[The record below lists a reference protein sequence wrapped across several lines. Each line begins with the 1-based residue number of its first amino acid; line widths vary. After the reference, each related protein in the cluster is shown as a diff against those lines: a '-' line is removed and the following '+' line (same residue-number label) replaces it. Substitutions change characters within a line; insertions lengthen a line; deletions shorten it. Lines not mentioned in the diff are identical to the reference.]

1 MVNEQ
6 TVKDGRPWPVLF
18 VTSEAFPLAKTGG
31 LADVCGALPAALA
44 RLGADLC
51 IMLPGYPKA
60 LDDVLDKRVL
70 CDLPNFGEGE
80 TCRLVGG
87 RMPDSGCR
95 AILFDCPALFQRD
108 GGLYQ
113 DGGGN
118 DWPDNWRRFAEF
130 SRAAAAVAMG
140 DTSLRWRPAVVH
152 ANDWHLGLLPAYL
165 HFRAG
170 PRPKTVFTA
179 HNLAF
184 QGNFPIDVF
193 ASLGLPDA
201 ALSADGLEFYGKV
214 SFLKAGLRY
223 SDRLT
228 TVSPNYAREIMSPEH
243 GCGMDGL
250 LRARADDLVG
260 ILNGV
265 DYGVWDPATDRALPS
280 AYDADDPSGK
290 AACKGALRAEVGLAD
305 DNDAPLLIYVNRLTH
320 QKMADVVLEALPGVL
335 ANGAQLIV
343 HGQGDHELE
352 EGFAAV
358 AKRFPGR
365 VKVDIGYRE
374 SLAHRMNAGADLSLT
389 PSRFEPCGLTT
400 MYAMRYGALPVT
412 RAVGGLADT
421 VQDAD
426 ADTAATCEGT
436 GFLFA
441 NATLNDLQRCTQR
454 ALDRY
459 GQKEAWQRIRRSA
472 MKQDFG
478 WERSAR
484 RYLELYA
491 DLLGHA
497 DRAAPSGD
505 RPCGRR
511 QSDGCADTQ
520 IGAIRRP
527 PVPTVAECGPVAA
540 AE

>member
-6 TVKDGRPWPVLF
+6 TVKGGPSCRVLF
-18 VTSEAFPLAKTGG
+18 VASEAYPLAKTGG
-31 LADVCGALPAALA
+31 LADVCGALPSALT
-44 RLGADLC
+44 RLGADVC
-51 IMLPGYPKA
+51 IMLPGYSHA
-60 LDDVLDKRVL
+60 LDTVVDKRL
-70 CDLPNFGEGE
+70 LANLPTFGEGE

-95 AILFDCPALFQRD
+95 VILFDCPALFQRD

-118 DWPDNWRRFAEF
+118 DWPDNCRRFAAF

-140 DTSLRWRPAVVH
+140 ETSLRWRPAVVH

-184 QGNFPIDVF
+184 QGNFPIEAF

-228 TVSPNYAREIMSPEH
+228 TVSPNYAREILTPEH

-250 LRARADDLVG
+250 LRARAADLLG

-280 AYDADDPSGK
+280 AYDADDISGK
-290 AACKGALRAEVGLAD
+290 AACKAALRAEVGLPND
-305 DNDAPLLIYVNRLTH
+305 DDAPLLIYVNRLTR
-320 QKMADVVLEALPGVL
+320 QKMADVVLQALPSVV
-335 ANGAQLIV
+335 ANGAQIIV
-343 HGQGDHELE
+343 HGQGDRDLE
-352 EGFAAV
+352 ESFAAA
-358 AKRFPGR
+358 AKHHPGN
-365 VKVDIGYRE
+365 VKVDVGYRE
-374 SLAHRMNAGADLSLT
+374 TLAHRMNAGADLSLT

-426 ADTAATCEGT
+426 DDADATSEGT

-441 NATLNDLQRCTQR
+441 NATLNDLQRCTER

-459 GQKEAWQRIRRSA
+459 GEKDAWQRIRRSA

-491 DLLGHA
+491 DLLGGSDHT
-497 DRAAPSGD
+497 STGD
-505 RPCGRR
+505 GPPRGELS
-511 QSDGCADTQ
+511 SDARGITQ
-520 IGAIRRP
+520 IGAIRRRRA
-527 PVPTVAECGPVAA
+527 PTAAESDPVAA